1 MAIAYLYIQSLT
13 KYTYYELNIV
23 LDTGCTDGTRTDK
36 GFALLELMLQWERQI
51 EKNRQT
57 KCMSGCDKSYEKQG
71 RVR

>member
-1 MAIAYLYIQSLT
+1 MPICIFSLSLS
-13 KYTYYELNIV
+13 TYYELNIV

-51 EKNRQT
+51 EKNRPK
-57 KCMSGCDKSYEKQG
+57 KCTSGCDKSYEKQG